1 MLLENKTILVAGAAG
16 LLGSHVVEELL
27 KHGAKV
33 IATDVSQELV
43 AQRLSALGLNI
54 DTDTDTNTDSAD
66 VKCQALNLLDEKGV
80 RYFFQSINTLDGAV
94 NCSYPRNK
102 AYGKHFY
109 DVDLANFNEN
119 VSLHLGSAFL
129 FTQQCAAY
137 FEKNQAPLSVVNM
150 SSIYGVVAPKFDVYD
165 NTQMTTPVEY
175 AAIKSAIQ
183 HISRYTTAY
192 VNNSDFRVNCVSPGG
207 ILDQQPQSFL
217 EKYRDSCTSK
227 GMLDPTD
234 VAGTFLFLLSDQSKY
249 INGQNIVID
258 DGWTL

>member
-1 MLLENKTILVAGAAG
+1 MLLENKTVLVAGAAG

-33 IATDVSQELV
+33 IATDVSEELV

-54 DTDTDTNTDSAD
+54 GTDTDSAD
-66 VKCQALNLLDEKGV
+66 LKCQALNLLDEEGV
-80 RYFFQSINTLDGAV
+80 RYFFRSTNSLDGAV

-137 FEKNQAPLSVVNM
+137 FERNRTPLSVVNM
-150 SSIYGVVAPKFDVYD
+150 SSIYGAVAPKFDVYD
-165 NTQMTTPVEY
+165 NTQMTMPVEY

-207 ILDQQPQSFL
+207 ILDSQPTDFVDAYSAH
-217 EKYRDSCTSK
+217 THGK
-227 GMLDPTD
+227 GMLDAKDAIGPIMY
-234 VAGTFLFLLSDQSKY
+234 LLSDLSAHMT
-249 INGQNIVID
+249 GQNLVVD
-258 DGWTL
+258 DGFTL

>member
-1 MLLENKTILVAGAAG
+1 MSMLLENKTVLVAGAAG
-16 LLGSHVVEELL
+16 LLGSHAVEELL
-27 KHGAKV
+27 KQGAKV
-33 IATDVSQELV
+33 IATDVSEELV

-54 DTDTDTNTDSAD
+54 DTDSAD
-66 VKCQALNLLDEKGV
+66 VKCQALNLLDEEEV
-80 RYFFQSINTLDGAV
+80 QYFFQSTNSLDGAV

-119 VSLHLGSAFL
+119 VTLHLGSAFL

-137 FEKNQAPLSVVNM
+137 FEKNRNPLSVVNM

-165 NTQMTTPVEY
+165 NTQMTMPVEY

-207 ILDQQPQSFL
+207 ILDGQPTDFVNA
-217 EKYRDSCTSK
+217 YRAHTQGK
-227 GMLDPTD
+227 GMLDAKD
-234 VAGTFLFLLSDQSKY
+234 VVGPIVYLLSDLSVHMT
-249 INGQNIVID
+249 GQNLVLD
-258 DGWTL
+258 DGFTL